1 MLKTIFTHFI
11 FLTFISGIFSFQ
23 LIAGEINLS
32 SGWNLITV
40 PLTQSSTSISSY
52 LSENL
57 TEGSVQKIWSY
68 ESGWSSFTPNTESAL
83 VDFKPNRGYW
93 FLMGNEGGIL
103 SFKDSSNLRGI
114 QFSSSGWSLASF
126 NQTTDLSA
134 VNNVFLEENIKS
146 THELAN
152 LAKVW
157 GYSDVGW
164 ESFTPSN
171 QSGDLTTIRKGKGFW
186 FLLQNTS
193 NFTIETEPL
202 EIIPNGASSSEP
214 VSGTSSNS
222 FNLAPLVIAGDGQ
235 ATVSFNVPTTST
247 TYRLVHGYTTELN
260 LSQPQI
266 LEQANST
273 RASVNLTNLTNG
285 SYFFAVGF
293 GNDTQLIDVYQFD
306 LNDNF
311 GRLNFQQVYT
321 DGNNGFDGLLRVQN
335 LAFNNDDEHLYSV
348 SAFSSNGIADNAVA
362 LYQRTTSSGNLTATT
377 FLLNAAEAH
386 GNPLQTL
393 SGPRDLT
400 FNLAGD
406 RAYLVSYSS
415 GKIGEYYVSDE
426 GILSPRSTLAQ
437 SDAATLFGAQ
447 YISRSSDGKDLYVVG
462 KNDIDVNSFAGITV
476 ISTHD
481 FQVTQSLSNTGNL
494 TGLWPSCILVS
505 PDDQRVLVNSVTPG
519 KIWNFSRN
527 VNTGEISLSSTIDQT
542 SISNLNGLS
551 EMVFSPDGSH
561 LYAIS
566 GNPGNAVLVF
576 KTQED
581 GDLSLIQQV
590 TATTVTSLTNGIS
603 IDISADGMNV
613 YAVTYS
619 GVNVFLRDLLT
630 GQLIFKEYFTNS
642 SVGGVGLSGS
652 LKGRVSPDNLNL
664 YVAAE
669 LDHAISQFSR
679 SGAGSFVPTTVTAP
693 VAITGMNAT
702 GLDQSI
708 LVRWS
713 NLATAITY
721 NVYKSTAPGIDIN
734 DPSTYESRTQNLSVN
749 QLQISDLNNGT
760 RVYFKVTGTNHK
772 GEGASSEEFSAI
784 PSASK

>member
-266 LEQANST
+266 LE
-273 RASVNLTNLTNG
+273 V
-285 SYFFAVGF
+285 
-293 GNDTQLIDVYQFD
+293 
-306 LNDNF
+306 
-311 GRLNFQQVYT
+311 
-321 DGNNGFDGLLRVQN
+321 
-335 LAFNNDDEHLYSV
+335 
-348 SAFSSNGIADNAVA
+348 
-362 LYQRTTSSGNLTATT
+362 
-377 FLLNAAEAH
+377 
-386 GNPLQTL
+386 
-393 SGPRDLT
+393 
-400 FNLAGD
+400 
-406 RAYLVSYSS
+406 
-415 GKIGEYYVSDE
+415 
-426 GILSPRSTLAQ
+426 
-437 SDAATLFGAQ
+437 
-447 YISRSSDGKDLYVVG
+447 
-462 KNDIDVNSFAGITV
+462 TV
-476 ISTHD
+476 LEP
-481 FQVTQSLSNTGNL
+481 Q
-494 TGLWPSCILVS
+494 
-505 PDDQRVLVNSVTPG
+505 
-519 KIWNFSRN
+519 
-527 VNTGEISLSSTIDQT
+527 
-542 SISNLNGLS
+542 
-551 EMVFSPDGSH
+551 
-561 LYAIS
+561 
-566 GNPGNAVLVF
+566 
-576 KTQED
+576 
-581 GDLSLIQQV
+581 
-590 TATTVTSLTNGIS
+590 
-603 IDISADGMNV
+603 
-613 YAVTYS
+613 
-619 GVNVFLRDLLT
+619 
-630 GQLIFKEYFTNS
+630 
-642 SVGGVGLSGS
+642 
-652 LKGRVSPDNLNL
+652 
-664 YVAAE
+664 
-669 LDHAISQFSR
+669 
-679 SGAGSFVPTTVTAP
+679 
-693 VAITGMNAT
+693 
-702 GLDQSI
+702 
-708 LVRWS
+708 
-713 NLATAITY
+713 
-721 NVYKSTAPGIDIN
+721 
-734 DPSTYESRTQNLSVN
+734 
-749 QLQISDLNNGT
+749 
-760 RVYFKVTGTNHK
+760 
-772 GEGASSEEFSAI
+772 
-784 PSASK
+784 